1 LIFVLIPDSSLKK
14 KQNILLFSLTFEG
27 DGMRVMLILILMVQ
41 QFLLRQPIQR
51 AIETSDFSTLEAICQ
66 EKVSVNFEKP
76 FSLNGYYS
84 RGTFIDV
91 FSAQFSRFEVKKFE
105 WLTRQIE
112 EKFAIQ
118 SLNLILKNRRSEKLV
133 YYKIIFFMT
142 QDRTWKLY
150 HLKGL
155 RI

>member
-1 LIFVLIPDSSLKK
+1 
-14 KQNILLFSLTFEG
+14 
-27 DGMRVMLILILMVQ
+27 MRCLLILILLVQ

-51 AIETSDFSTLEAICQ
+51 AIESGNFSSLETVCQ
-66 EKVSVNFEKP
+66 EKVSVNFEEP
-76 FSLNGYYS
+76 FSLNGY
-84 RGTFIDV
+84 
-91 FSAQFSRFEVKKFE
+91 FSRAAFIGAFSDRFSLYEVKKFE

-133 YYKIIFFMT
+133 YYKFIFFMT

-150 HLKGL
+150 YLRGL